1 MGIRGVWT
9 YFHRSFNSVDP
20 CKIEPLTLGIDM
32 FSLVYTHRES
42 LDELLNK
49 IKGWSDHGHKITCV
63 WDGTAPQE
71 KQQIIEERRT
81 NRNTA
86 KEKKGELE
94 EYLKEYGNELEL
106 EDLTKIQS
114 AIDSLSWKSWH
125 LTGTLKREIQ
135 TTLGPDILHVFA
147 AGEADDVLIEMI
159 FEKKVDVVLSL
170 DSDIFAMGAPRIWR
184 LMHQKGKWLTEDIN
198 VEQVCNEWGITLSIL
213 QDASCLAG
221 WDRCHPKGPPKG
233 QEFVP
238 FSKALSLVKFY
249 GKLNAVIDKNP
260 EMAVSQG
267 QEALVNLRQLKA
279 ESKERWLKILANAK
293 S

>member
-1 MGIRGVWT
+1 MGIRGVWSF
-9 YFHRSFNSVDP
+9 FHRLFNTVDP
-20 CKIEPLTLGIDM
+20 YNIEPLTLGIDM

-42 LDELLNK
+42 LDDLLNK
-49 IKGWSDHGHKITCV
+49 IKGWSDYGHTITCV

-94 EYLKEYGNELEL
+94 DYLKEYGSELEA

-135 TTLGPDILHVFA
+135 AVLGPDITHVFA

-184 LMHQKGKWLTEDIN
+184 LMHQKGKWVTEDIA
-198 VEQVCNEWGITLSIL
+198 VEEICDEWGITLSIL

-221 WDRCHPKGPPKG
+221 WDRCHPKGPPMG

-249 GKLNAVIDKNP
+249 GKIQRVIEKNP
-260 EMAVSQG
+260 KIALSQS
-267 QEALVNLRQLKA
+267 QEALISLRQLKTD
-279 ESKERWLKILANAK
+279 SKERWLKILGK
-293 S
+293 

>member
-20 CKIEPLTLGIDM
+20 SSIEPLALGIDM

-42 LDELLNK
+42 LDDLLNK

-94 EYLKEYGNELEL
+94 EYLKEYGSELEAQ
-106 EDLTKIQS
+106 DLTKIQS

-135 TTLGPDILHVFA
+135 ATLGPDIAHIFA

-184 LMHQKGKWLTEDIN
+184 LMHQKGKWLIEDII

-221 WDRCHPKGPPKG
+221 WDRCHLKGPPKG

-249 GKLNAVIDKNP
+249 GKLNAVIEKNP
-260 EMAVSQG
+260 EIAVSQSE
-267 QEALVNLRQLKA
+267 EALVNLRQLKA
-279 ESKERWLKILANAK
+279 ESKGRWLKILANAK

>member
-1 MGIRGVWT
+1 
-9 YFHRSFNSVDP
+9 
-20 CKIEPLTLGIDM
+20 M

-42 LDELLNK
+42 LDDLLNK
-49 IKGWSDHGHKITCV
+49 LKGWSDYGHKITCV

-94 EYLKEYGNELEL
+94 EYLKEYGSELEAQ
-106 EDLTKIQS
+106 DLTKIQTV
-114 AIDSLSWKSWH
+114 IDSLSWKSWH
-125 LTGTLKREIQ
+125 LTGTLKKEIQ
-135 TTLGPDILHVFA
+135 ATLGPDIAHVFA

-159 FEKKVDVVLSL
+159 FEKKVDVVLTL

-184 LMHQKGKWLTEDIN
+184 LMHQKGKWLIEDIS
-198 VEQVCNEWGITLSIL
+198 VEQICNEWGITLSIL

-249 GKLNAVIDKNP
+249 GKLNVVIDKNP

-267 QEALVNLRQLKA
+267 QEALASLKQLKA
-279 ESKERWLKILANAK
+279 ESKERWLKILANVK
-293 S
+293 SN